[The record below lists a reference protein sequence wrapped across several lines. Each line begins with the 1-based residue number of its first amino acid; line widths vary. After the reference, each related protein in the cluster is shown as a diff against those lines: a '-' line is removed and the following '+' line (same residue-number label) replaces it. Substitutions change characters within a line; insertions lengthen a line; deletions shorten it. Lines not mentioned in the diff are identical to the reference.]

1 MRLLKGS
8 HTSLCSFGTQ
18 CQWPFGPSSS
28 GGSCLRISLISC
40 VSSLIWADLPLLPPL
55 SGFVGLRTCDHLQHD
70 GLVCE
75 ESSSDSVPRKVCPA
89 QQRYASNNNM
99 PKLKQQYA
107 KAQTTVCQSSNNN
120 IPKAQTTICLKQQ
133 YPKAQTTV
141 CKSSWR
147 CVRCTSF
154 VHSNGVKQQYAKA
167 QVRQ

>member
-89 QQRYASNNNM
+89 QQQYASNNNM

-120 IPKAQTTICLKQQ
+120 IPKLKQQ
-133 YPKAQTTV
+133 YASNNNIPKL
-141 CKSSWR
+141 
-147 CVRCTSF
+147 
-154 VHSNGVKQQYAKA
+154 KQQYAKVPGA
-167 QVRQ
+167 ALDARALCIQMVSNNNMPKLK